1 MITTATHTALL
12 ADLNA
17 RFPARWGACPM
28 PPELGAWGYD
38 SVSAHVAGLEF
49 VVSRS
54 TIGSPTAHVFVCER
68 GKTPLWRSGA
78 GSPDDLD
85 GAMLRAA
92 EWMEGRLFYR
102 GGRAALTGL
111 PTWFQRKDRTD
122 GE

>member
-1 MITTATHTALL
+1 MIATPTHTALL
-12 ADLNA
+12 AHLNA

-38 SVSAHVAGLEF
+38 SVNAHVAGLEF

-54 TIGSPTAHVFVCER
+54 TVGSPAAHVFVCEP
-68 GKTPLWRSGA
+68 GKAPLWRSGA

-85 GAMLRAA
+85 DAMRRAA
-92 EWMEGRLFYR
+92 AWVESRKFRR

-111 PTWFQRKDRTD
+111 PTWFPREDAA
-122 GE
+122 